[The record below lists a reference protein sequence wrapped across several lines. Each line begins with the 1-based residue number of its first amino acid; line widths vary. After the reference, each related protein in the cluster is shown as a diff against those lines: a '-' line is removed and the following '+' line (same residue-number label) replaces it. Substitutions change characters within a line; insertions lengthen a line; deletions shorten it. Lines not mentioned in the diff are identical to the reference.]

1 VSPLRVAVAT
11 AYAGQLNEERRH
23 EDAAVA
29 LLSVG
34 DLNGAMKA
42 YADGLNWRPAL
53 ALAGRLQLPLSERR
67 LLASELTDALEQFD
81 PAGAAAVA
89 ERELGDVDRAAS
101 LLCAAKKWRE
111 TVSVAYAHGRGD
123 LVETVVAPA
132 AAEAASGVVSSA
144 REAPA
149 RAEKYLERLRKLR
162 ERREALERALGAD
175 AGTAAAA
182 AGGAVGRPGATRDD
196 DDDGASSVF
205 SAAASVS
212 TLASGVSG
220 FSAYTDRTLG
230 AATATTNQTG
240 TSLSASTVGGRV
252 GKKKPTRAERRG
264 KKAGAGLR
272 AGGPTEERDL
282 ANHLASGGVA
292 GDLLAPGALEHVGEL
307 SELLVV
313 LGHAEDAATLQGAVS
328 AAIAAHHKASCRGAK
343 SARRAGRE
351 GREGRFIK

>member
-1 VSPLRVAVAT
+1 
-11 AYAGQLNEERRH
+11 
-23 EDAAVA
+23 
-29 LLSVG
+29 
-34 DLNGAMKA
+34 
-42 YADGLNWRPAL
+42 
-53 ALAGRLQLPLSERR
+53 
-67 LLASELTDALEQFD
+67 
-81 PAGAAAVA
+81 
-89 ERELGDVDRAAS
+89 
-101 LLCAAKKWRE
+101 
-111 TVSVAYAHGRGD
+111 
-123 LVETVVAPA
+123 
-132 AAEAASGVVSSA
+132 
-144 REAPA
+144 
-149 RAEKYLERLRKLR
+149 
-162 ERREALERALGAD
+162 
-175 AGTAAAA
+175 
-182 AGGAVGRPGATRDD
+182 
-196 DDDGASSVF
+196 VF

-240 TSLSASTVGGRV
+240 TSRSASTVGGRV

-328 AAIAAHHKASCRGAK
+328 AAIAAHQKASAE
-343 SARRAGRE
+343 ARRALDALDAKDAKDGLLSEQLVSANAANTNALANNSTGRKIVPCPLRRVRRAQEHALPGCEERAVEVGGAQRRAPSKEEKGHRLGRRRGDGE
-351 GREGRFIK
+351 GALTKT